1 MHSPFPVHITN
12 MFFPFAVTHLRQFS
26 RCKSTNQM
34 PNVIGWC
41 LRHPLTATN
50 QFYLQ
55 YFLIVM
61 SKEDQ
66 FMKEQVMNA
75 VHIQREAKSL

>member
-50 QFYLQ
+50 RFYLQ
-55 YFLIVM
+55 YFSIVM